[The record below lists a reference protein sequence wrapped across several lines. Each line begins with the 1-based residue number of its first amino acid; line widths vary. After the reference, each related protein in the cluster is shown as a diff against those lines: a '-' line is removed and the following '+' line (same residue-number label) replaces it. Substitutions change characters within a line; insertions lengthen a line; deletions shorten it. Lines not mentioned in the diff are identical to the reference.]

1 MHFQVIS
8 FKNTKTIQRIV
19 RRIQRDA
26 AFRSDVF
33 RSIAEKPKLQRR
45 LFAKLAKDLDL
56 QRAIVLELIQT
67 PQFRRK
73 ILKTAAIP
81 VS

>member
-1 MHFQVIS
+1 MHFKVIS
-8 FKNTKTIQRIV
+8 LKNTKTIQRIV
-19 RRIQRDA
+19 SRIQQDA

-33 RSIAEKPKLQRR
+33 RSIAGKPKLQRKI
-45 LFAKLAKDLDL
+45 FATLAKDLDL
-56 QRAIVLELIQT
+56 QHAIILELIEA

-73 ILKTAAIP
+73 ILKIAGIP